1 MLSIYKTEEQKVV
14 KVSEIGPNVW
24 IDLVN
29 PDIEEIKKVA
39 MEAEVDED
47 LLMKLNDDDELP
59 RIEVGKLSTLIVID
73 TPYLVDTAYKNKY
86 YTYPLGIIIAKDA
99 FVTVSLKELGIFDD
113 FKNSKIKNFHTSKKT
128 RFTLQ
133 ILLRIA
139 SIYQKDLRV
148 IDDDINNKEKYLRK
162 STKNKELLDL
172 LNIEKTLVYFIN
184 SLRDN
189 DIVLERL
196 SKGNVV
202 SLYEEDQDI
211 LDDAIIENKQSI
223 EMANIYREILTS
235 MTDTYATIISN
246 NLNVVMKF
254 LAGITIVFS
263 IPTMISSFLGMNV
276 QLGFLGE
283 FKYSFVI
290 IAVIS
295 LIIALIV
302 AKLLKNK
309 DML

>member
-1 MLSIYKTEEQKVV
+1 MLNIYKTENEKIVQI
-14 KVSEIGPNVW
+14 SEIGPNVW

-29 PDIEEIKKVA
+29 PDIEEIKRVA
-39 MEAEVDED
+39 KEAEVDED

-73 TPYLVDTAYKNKY
+73 TPYLVDSAYKNKY

-99 FVTVSLKELGIFDD
+99 FITISLKELSIFND
-113 FKNSKIKNFHTSKKT
+113 FKSGKIKNFHTSKKT

-148 IDDDINNKEKYLRK
+148 IDEDINNKEKYLRK

-184 SLRDN
+184 SLKDN

-196 SKGNVV
+196 SKGNIV
-202 SLYEEDQDI
+202 SLYDEDQDI

-246 NLNVVMKF
+246 NLNVIMKF

-263 IPTMISSFLGMNV
+263 VPTTISSFLGMNIPLDYIDKSRYTFPV
-276 QLGFLGE
+276 
-283 FKYSFVI
+283 VI
-290 IAVIS
+290 VIS
-295 LIIALIV
+295 LIISLIV
-302 AKLLKNK
+302 ARVLKK
-309 DML
+309 RDML

>member
-1 MLSIYKTEEQKVV
+1 MLSIYKTDNQVIEKVDN
-14 KVSEIGPNVW
+14 IGPNVW

-29 PDIEEIKKVA
+29 PDIEEIKRVVK
-39 MEAEVDED
+39 EAEVDED
-47 LLMKLNDDDELP
+47 LLTKLLDDEELP
-59 RIEVGKLSTLIVID
+59 RIEIGKLSTLIVVD
-73 TPYLVDTAYKNKY
+73 TPYLVDKAYKNRY

-99 FVTVSLKELGIFDD
+99 FVTISLKELGILED
-113 FKNSKIKNFHTSKKT
+113 FKNGKVRNFHTSKKT

-133 ILLRIA
+133 ILLKIA
-139 SIYQKDLRV
+139 SLYQKDLKV
-148 IDDDINNKEKYLRK
+148 IDEDINAKEKYLKK

-172 LNIEKTLVYFIN
+172 LNIEKTLVYFIT
-184 SLRDN
+184 SLKAN
-189 DIVLERL
+189 DIVLEKL
-196 SKGNVV
+196 SKGNVIEQ
-202 SLYEEDQDI
+202 YEDDKDL

-276 QLGFLGE
+276 PLGFLGE
-283 FKYSFVI
+283 YKYAFLLIVLF
-290 IAVIS
+290 S
-295 LIIALIV
+295 LLIALIV
-302 AKLLKNK
+302 AHILKKK